1 MTPELDR
8 EPTVVT
14 IAFSGDL
21 AAHSLEDLRAALA
34 DAESSDIVVLDLCAA
49 DYIDSTA
56 LTAFVL
62 LRNRMLKCGR
72 LGTIRIVAP
81 SASVRR
87 IFEVCHLDK
96 LFKLYGSVP
105 EALTG

>member
-8 EPTVVT
+8 EPTVMT
-14 IAFSGDL
+14 IAFPGDL
-21 AAHSLEDLRAALA
+21 AAQRLEDLRAALA
-34 DAESSDIVVLDLCAA
+34 GAESSDIVVLDLCAA
-49 DYIDSTA
+49 RYVDSTA

-62 LRNRMLKCGR
+62 LRNRMLKSGR
-72 LGTIRIVAP
+72 LGTIRIAAP
-81 SASVRR
+81 SSSVRR

-96 LFKLYGSVP
+96 LFKLYDSVS